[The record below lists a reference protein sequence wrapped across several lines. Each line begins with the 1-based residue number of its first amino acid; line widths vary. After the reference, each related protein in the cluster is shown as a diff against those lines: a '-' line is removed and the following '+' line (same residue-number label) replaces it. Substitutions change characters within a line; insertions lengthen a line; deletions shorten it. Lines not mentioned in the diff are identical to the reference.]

1 MIVIAMKSSY
11 GIVFIF
17 NMFFIS
23 NPFLCIISY
32 FLLEFQRDL
41 RLLSCEFSISLVDV
55 FLAEIISAE
64 FCLRNYIEH

>member
-32 FLLEFQRDL
+32 FSEFQRDP
-41 RLLSCEFSISLVDV
+41 RVLSCESSISLLVC

-64 FCLRNYIEH
+64 FCLRNYTEY